1 MRAMAVAG
9 VRSPLSERKYA
20 PTSASPAS
28 TVSPTP
34 FNRVPRSTAAC
45 KIVPECFAVMSP
57 VWGSGSEKAFSRTST
72 RTVMPDFLTEQKLTS
87 FKARILEQTSCS
99 FSLR

>member
-1 MRAMAVAG
+1 MAAAKAFSSRRGLHHLIYVQEIAMRAMAVAG
-9 VRSPLSERKYA
+9 VRSPPSERKYA

-57 VWGSGSEKAFSRTST
+57 V
-72 RTVMPDFLTEQKLTS
+72 
-87 FKARILEQTSCS
+87 
-99 FSLR
+99 